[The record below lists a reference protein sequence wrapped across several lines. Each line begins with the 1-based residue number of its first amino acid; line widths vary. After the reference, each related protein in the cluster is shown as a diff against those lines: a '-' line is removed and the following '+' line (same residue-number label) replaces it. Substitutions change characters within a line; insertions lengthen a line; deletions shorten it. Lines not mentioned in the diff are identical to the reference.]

1 MIRGVAG
8 VELQE
13 DRRLGAMLLLD
24 DPFRGD
30 GGIDDGLPYVSAPA

>member
-1 MIRGVAG
+1 MIRGVPG
-8 VELQE
+8 VEFQE
-13 DRRLGAMLLLD
+13 DSRPGAVLLLD